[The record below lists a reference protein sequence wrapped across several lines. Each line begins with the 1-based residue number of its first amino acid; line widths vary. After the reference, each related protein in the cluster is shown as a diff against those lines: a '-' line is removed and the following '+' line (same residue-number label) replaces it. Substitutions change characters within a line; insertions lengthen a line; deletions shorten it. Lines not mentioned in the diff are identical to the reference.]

1 MIVYMY
7 DKLYEAAKL
16 DLESVKILNDNDL
29 FAPAIYHC
37 AQAIEKC
44 SKAIHA
50 YYMIKLQHVS
60 RHDVGDKL
68 SKKYGHNLLEP
79 TRVIVKSLLE
89 LYIESEVSQDRKKGE
104 LKKLQKIVGPKEPH
118 IRKVVRHFYVLVNVI
133 YSRYNFIINE
143 KYDEIDPI
151 QQLIKTEV
159 SDMNK
164 KYLRFL
170 YVVLNLSGILIRLE
184 EYSRYP
190 MHDLSYDNINLLNN
204 IINKSEIN
212 RIFIM
217 IDDLVG
223 LVPDVWNQIDYFKN
237 KINK

>member
-1 MIVYMY
+1 M
-7 DKLYEAAKL
+7 
-16 DLESVKILNDNDL
+16 
-29 FAPAIYHC
+29 
-37 AQAIEKC
+37 
-44 SKAIHA
+44 
-50 YYMIKLQHVS
+50 
-60 RHDVGDKL
+60 
-68 SKKYGHNLLEP
+68 
-79 TRVIVKSLLE
+79 
-89 LYIESEVSQDRKKGE
+89 YIESEVSQDRKKGE

-159 SDMNK
+159 SDVNK

-170 YVVLNLSGILIRLE
+170 YIVLNLSGILIRLE

-190 MHDLSYDNINLLNN
+190 MHNLSYDNINLLNN
-204 IINKSEIN
+204 IINRIVNQWS
-212 RIFIM
+212 IFII
-217 IDDLVG
+217 IDNLV
-223 LVPDVWNQIDYFKN
+223 VPDVWNQIDYFKN